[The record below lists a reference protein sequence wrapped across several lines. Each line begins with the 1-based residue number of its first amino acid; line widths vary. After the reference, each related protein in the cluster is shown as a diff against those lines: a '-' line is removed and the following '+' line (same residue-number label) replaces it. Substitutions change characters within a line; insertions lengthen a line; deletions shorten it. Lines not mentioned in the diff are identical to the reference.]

1 MTKHEEGIKAIS
13 TMSIDEVL
21 QGLDELHKEFEKAF
35 EARNKAMNDQIQI
48 LKKEVEI
55 YSELAKMD
63 FEAVKYSE

>member
-1 MTKHEEGIKAIS
+1 MTKHEEGIKAIR
-13 TMSIDEVL
+13 TMSINEVL

-63 FEAVKYSE
+63 LKQ